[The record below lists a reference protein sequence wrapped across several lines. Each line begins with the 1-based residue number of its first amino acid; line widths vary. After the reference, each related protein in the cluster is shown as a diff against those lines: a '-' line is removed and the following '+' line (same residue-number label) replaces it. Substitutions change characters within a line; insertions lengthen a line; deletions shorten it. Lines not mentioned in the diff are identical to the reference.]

1 MNFVKGKG
9 KLKKFKRLGACFSW
23 LFITFIF
30 GFLVSYLFLEYKGK
44 LNDSQNLWVVLASPL
59 TIGSGLC
66 FYILTLISNCGIKG
80 IKGIKIKDFEAASSK
95 TDDNNN
101 YKIFCYGI
109 EPYVRNKL
117 GIKHGPDLRAKI
129 QDSEKYHKCELMVYE
144 TLANRR
150 FWNIFCPFIGT
161 EVLTMEEINDIV
173 GYSIIQPN
181 IQLTIQLNTQLN
193 K

>member
-30 GFLVSYLFLEYKGK
+30 GFLISYLFLEYKDK

-59 TIGSGLC
+59 TIGIGVC
-66 FYILTLISNCGIKG
+66 FYILTLISNCSIKGIKG
-80 IKGIKIKDFEAASSK
+80 IKGIKSIKSIKIKDFEAASSK
-95 TDDNNN
+95 TDSNSVNN

-109 EPYVRNKL
+109 EPYVRNRL
-117 GIKHGPDLRAKI
+117 GIKYYSALSAKI
-129 QDSEKYHKCELMVYE
+129 HDSERYHKCELMVYE

-150 FWNIFCPFIGT
+150 FYNIFCPFIGT
-161 EVLTMEEINDIV
+161 EILTMEEIDE
-173 GYSIIQPN
+173 IIKLSEQ
-181 IQLTIQLNTQLN
+181 